1 MDNTI
6 VIDGHVFRLETRL
19 SDSPWQD
26 TGSRGSCYNQ
36 PDMSVAPVIDF
47 HPYPAMGPEA
57 PNDPPPAQTLDM
69 RPYPAVEPGEPDNPP
84 ATPTLDMCSHS
95 TVEPEAPNDPPT
107 APVLDICQYSTVAQ
121 EPPNDM
127 ADTAPNAGG
136 ASPKQNG
143 RTHPSP
149 TTTKKSDRQ
158 RTETPQLDGKLRFE
172 SSRLYLSDGDSA
184 GRPVYSVSGDHLAPA
199 GNLNISKLQP
209 FYDVAME
216 EITHM
221 DGAPGAG
228 HVYSVE
234 LARLLNLM
242 EVAEGELLLDKG
254 EAIEHVLDAIDY
266 GSGFAAPTSAPWK
279 NCLRLLGRAG
289 YDWEKDIVL
298 FTAPLLSRLAATGL
312 KSAEAADAPAGD
324 VRVIEAE
331 ADNAKGITRTKLRRL
346 GLLDQFRFIQEDDE
360 GSILFALPLPP
371 PYEDGLE
378 YDLLEDGVQM
388 TKKDF
393 HHAEDAW
400 QRYADSLPVCSKRT
414 KGNAMDTTPLPDA
427 IAIITDKKYHHALIP
442 IQDDTAFI
450 MPASVA
456 DSLRIG
462 NGMIDLRNF
471 TFSLEEC
478 GPEDIAKLDF
488 TLLATVYSII
498 LKKMLDKIN
507 KAQNPEM
514 ILQILEDADFEYA
527 VQLHIPEFLE
537 KIGSKPDAD
546 ENRFC
551 IVKEKLK
558 SFDKVVG
565 IHIIENSRGTQF
577 ERYDVMQWLS
587 DSNKTNMV
595 RFQSPYCNQIIRIL
609 LKKHLKRD
617 KYGNIQMTP
626 GGQPQLSPFNSF
638 AIQLILNTERNKLA
652 AEIVRYVVYLV
663 DASGRSNGT
672 PHAKARTIL
681 NECPELKHRIATAKS
696 NSDRNK
702 YLKRAFTRAWQIL
715 NDPKCLDLLKQH
727 KDFQVPTDIPTMKTL
742 DSLVFR
748 FSSKDAEPS
757 APKKRR

>member
-6 VIDGHVFRLETRL
+6 VINGHTFRLETCL

-26 TGSRGSCYNQ
+26 AGSRGSCYDQ
-36 PDMSVAPVIDF
+36 PGMPVPPVLDI
-47 HPYPAMGPEA
+47 HPYPAMVPEA
-57 PNDPPPAQTLDM
+57 PDD
-69 RPYPAVEPGEPDNPP
+69 
-84 ATPTLDMCSHS
+84 TPS
-95 TVEPEAPNDPPT
+95 
-107 APVLDICQYSTVAQ
+107 APVLDIHPYPTVVQKAPGDPPAAPVLNIRQYSAVAQ
-121 EPPNDM
+121 EPPDDM
-127 ADTAPNAGG
+127 ADTAPDADG
-136 ASPKQNG
+136 ASPKQDD

-149 TTTKKSDRQ
+149 ATTKKSGRQ
-158 RTETPQLDGKLRFE
+158 RAEAPQLDGKLRFE
-172 SSRLYLSDGDSA
+172 SGRLCLAGGDSA

-199 GNLNISKLQP
+199 GNLDISKLQP

-221 DGAPGAG
+221 DEAPGAG

-242 EVAEGELLLDKG
+242 EITEGELLLDKG

-298 FTAPLLSRLAATGL
+298 FTAPLLSRLSATGL
-312 KSAEAADAPAGD
+312 ESAEAADVPAGD

-371 PYEDGLE
+371 PYADGLE

-414 KGNAMDTTPLPDA
+414 KGNAMD
-427 IAIITDKKYHHALIP
+427 
-442 IQDDTAFI
+442 
-450 MPASVA
+450 
-456 DSLRIG
+456 
-462 NGMIDLRNF
+462 
-471 TFSLEEC
+471 
-478 GPEDIAKLDF
+478 
-488 TLLATVYSII
+488 
-498 LKKMLDKIN
+498 
-507 KAQNPEM
+507 
-514 ILQILEDADFEYA
+514 
-527 VQLHIPEFLE
+527 
-537 KIGSKPDAD
+537 
-546 ENRFC
+546 
-551 IVKEKLK
+551 
-558 SFDKVVG
+558 
-565 IHIIENSRGTQF
+565 
-577 ERYDVMQWLS
+577 MQWDS
-587 DSNKTNMV
+587 DSNETNTV
-595 RFQSPYCNQIIRIL
+595 RFHSPYCNQIIRIL

-638 AIQLILNTERNKLA
+638 AVQLPLNTERNKLA

-681 NECPELKHRIATAKS
+681 NECPELKHRIVTAKS

-715 NDPKCLDLLKQH
+715 NDPECLDLLKQH

-748 FSSKDAEPS
+748 FSSKDVEPS
-757 APKKRR
+757 TPKKRR